1 MLGQV
6 RRPLGAWFPREL
18 ASPSM
23 SGQTKNLAGPSEPI
37 WLARLHRRKML
48 TNKEKGDLI
57 HVIVHNINLKEV
69 QQTYDGGE

>member
-1 MLGQV
+1 
-6 RRPLGAWFPREL
+6 
-18 ASPSM
+18 M